1 MWNKILNYFYQKYLN
16 SYRNKFNKHFY
27 SNEPTL
33 REHDYKEYNP
43 FTILEFYLIG
53 LVIFMLTGM
62 IIMGIV
68 IICQ

>member
-43 FTILEFYLIG
+43 FSI
-53 LVIFMLTGM
+53 
-62 IIMGIV
+62 
-68 IICQ
+68 